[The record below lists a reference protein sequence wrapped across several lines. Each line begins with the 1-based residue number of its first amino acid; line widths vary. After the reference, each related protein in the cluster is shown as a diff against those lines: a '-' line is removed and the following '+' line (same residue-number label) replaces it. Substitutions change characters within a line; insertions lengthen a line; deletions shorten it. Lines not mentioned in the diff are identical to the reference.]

1 MLFDKI
7 RSGSKNIHLLKKV
20 PEFTDESILYKQNI
34 DLQKKI
40 DILEESIN
48 YYKNLNADSQ
58 KIIKQ
63 ASKELQNLSLEKS
76 DLAEQASK
84 DLQKLSLEKSDLAK
98 QASKELQ
105 NLSLEKSDLIKQV
118 SELTAKNR
126 EFLPS
131 WYVHIHN
138 SFRDVAKMILRLDRK
153 SIQ

>member
-76 DLAEQASK
+76 DLAKQASEE
-84 DLQKLSLEKSDLAK
+84 LQKLSLEKSDF
-98 QASKELQ
+98 
-105 NLSLEKSDLIKQV
+105 IKQV
-118 SELTAKNR
+118 SVLTAKNR